1 LRSSATRVQPAD
13 VVERVVDFGRVLR
26 GAGLEVGPTRVG
38 DAVSALALVGV
49 ADRERVYWTLRQTL
63 ASSVD
68 ELEAFD
74 RAFAL
79 WFGGGRAGP
88 DEEDVAQRPVFVA
101 GPAGDAPGGRAA
113 GADRGGYSADELLRQ
128 KDFATLTDDDR
139 ARLGELIRALARARP
154 QRRSR
159 RLRPHARGTVL
170 DLRRLMRASLAT
182 GGDPRECTF
191 RRRVD
196 APRRVV
202 VLCDVSGSMEPYARA
217 ILLFVHALRQAGR
230 GVEAFVFGTRLTR
243 VTPALA
249 RRDPGRALDETAAQA
264 LDWAGGTRIGASLR
278 AFNDRWGARGA
289 VVVVVSDGWEIG
301 DTAAIAQETARLHRE
316 SYALLWLNPLK
327 GKPEYQPLAGGMRA
341 ALPHVD
347 RFLPGHDFESLEQ
360 LADAVAGVAAR
371 HQV

>member
-1 LRSSATRVQPAD
+1 VPAD

-26 GAGLEVGPTRVG
+26 GAGLEVGPTRVA

-79 WFGGGRAGP
+79 WFGGGRASP
-88 DEEDVAQRPVFVA
+88 EDEDAAERPVFAA
-101 GPAGDAPGGRAA
+101 GRAGGAPGSPAG
-113 GADRGGYSADELLRQ
+113 GADRGGYSADELLRR
-128 KDFATLTDDDR
+128 KDFATLTGDDR
-139 ARLGELIRALARARP
+139 ARLRDLIEALAQARP

-196 APRRVV
+196 APRRLI
-202 VLCDVSGSMEPYARA
+202 VLCDV
-217 ILLFVHALRQAGR
+217 
-230 GVEAFVFGTRLTR
+230 
-243 VTPALA
+243 
-249 RRDPGRALDETAAQA
+249 
-264 LDWAGGTRIGASLR
+264 
-278 AFNDRWGARGA
+278 
-289 VVVVVSDGWEIG
+289 
-301 DTAAIAQETARLHRE
+301 
-316 SYALLWLNPLK
+316 
-327 GKPEYQPLAGGMRA
+327 
-341 ALPHVD
+341 
-347 RFLPGHDFESLEQ
+347 
-360 LADAVAGVAAR
+360 
-371 HQV
+371 